1 MACKRSGV
9 RAPLAPP
16 ETPVVSASL
25 AANGSP
31 DIPQQD
37 EFQGVCSPN
46 GVKNA
51 PGGSM
56 GIDES
61 L

>member
-1 MACKRSGV
+1 
-9 RAPLAPP
+9 
-16 ETPVVSASL
+16 VVSASL